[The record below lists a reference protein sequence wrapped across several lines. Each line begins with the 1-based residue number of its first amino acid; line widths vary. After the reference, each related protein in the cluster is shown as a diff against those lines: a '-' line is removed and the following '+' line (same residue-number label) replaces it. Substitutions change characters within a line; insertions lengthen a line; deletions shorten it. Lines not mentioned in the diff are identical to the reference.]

1 MLYNGGMKDEM
12 DILREVGSIAAAHAG
27 AAMSEILGRR
37 ITLHLP
43 TIEVVSYNALPSRS
57 GSERIGIAVFSRV
70 IAGLPGEIALVLDEK
85 DAFKLLALSYKIPD
99 QDKNA
104 GIFTEIGL
112 SLMKEVGN
120 IAIGSYVMALSL
132 MLKRHIITS
141 IPTLMNGAVG
151 TMLNSIFAPSKP
163 DKFAFFI
170 EAVFE
175 EPQEKITGGFFLGLS
190 DTAANDIKLTCKKML
205 SDLEN

>member
-1 MLYNGGMKDEM
+1 MKDEM
-12 DILREVGSIAAAHAG
+12 DILREVGSIAAAQAG
-27 AAMSEILGRR
+27 AAISEILGRR
-37 ITLHLP
+37 ISL
-43 TIEVVSYNALPSRS
+43 NLPSVEIIKYDAIS
-57 GSERIGIAVFSRV
+57 SKTGIERVGIAVFSR
-70 IAGLPGEIALVLDEK
+70 ILAGLPGEVALILDEK

-99 QDKNA
+99 QDNNA
-104 GIFTEIGL
+104 GVFTEIGL

-141 IPTLMNGAVG
+141 IPTLMNGSID
-151 TMLNSIFAPSKP
+151 TILHSIFAPGTP
-163 DKFAFFI
+163 GKFAFFI

-175 EPQEKITGGFFLGLS
+175 EPQAKITGGFFLGLT

-205 SDLEN
+205 TDLEK